1 MSNTI
6 WFKNIFKALIYLIV
20 GLIILLVGY
29 HRSLGITIFGVI
41 IMGGGLILLGMS
53 IVSFIK
59 WLVG

>member
-6 WFKNIFKALIYLIV
+6 WFKNIFKALIYIIV

-29 HRSLGITIFGVI
+29 HRNLGITIFGVI